1 MNLNEYLYK
10 AKSQLL
16 VAWSE
21 SRHAGQVEVA
31 NELKELIDRIEKL
44 EVEIPQAV
52 EAKKKEDNAW
62 KDEVHELVRTGK
74 QMDAMKLH
82 RAKTGCDLREAMFAI
97 EKIKTELNK

>member
-1 MNLNEYLYK
+1 MNLNEYLHK

-21 SRHAGQVEVA
+21 ARHSNQPEVA

-44 EVEIPQAV
+44 EVEIPETVA
-52 EAKKKEDNAW
+52 AKKKEDDAW
-62 KDEVHELVRTGK
+62 KEEVRELVRRGK

-82 RAKTGCDLREAMFAI
+82 RSKTGCDLREAMFAVD
-97 EKIKTELNK
+97 KIKVELNK

>member
-1 MNLNEYLYK
+1 MNLNEYLHK

-21 SRHAGQVEVA
+21 SRHAGQIEVA

-44 EVEIPQAV
+44 EVEIPEAV
-52 EAKKKEDNAW
+52 AEKQKEDDAW
-62 KDEVHELVRTGK
+62 KSEVRELVRTGR

-82 RAKTGCDLREAMFAI
+82 RAKTGCALREAMFAI
-97 EKIKTELNK
+97 DKIKVELNK